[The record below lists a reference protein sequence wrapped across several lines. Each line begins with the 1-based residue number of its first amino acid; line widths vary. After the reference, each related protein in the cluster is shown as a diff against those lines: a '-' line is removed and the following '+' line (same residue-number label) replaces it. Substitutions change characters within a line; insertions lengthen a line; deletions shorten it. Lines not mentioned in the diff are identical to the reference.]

1 MTAGRFPPS
10 LAAQVT
16 HYANSSNSAF
26 ASFRSR
32 VSNPSV
38 IFPQSARIRIHI
50 ADAILGWQL
59 LRFDLGIS
67 AYQKL
72 LLKSGRSVKAYL
84 PKPAD
89 RPPADQRREPVH
101 GTLI

>member
-72 LLKSGRSVKAYL
+72 VLNVRPKRERLSAQARRS
-84 PKPAD
+84 PT
-89 RPPADQRREPVH
+89 R
-101 GTLI
+101 